1 MNTAELIAQTEAM
14 ENVRAN
20 FQELWRNQLL
30 PRIQGL
36 SKDKPDLHLLS
47 DIAWAAYRAATKAT
61 INAPSYRSEKV

>member
-36 SKDKPDLHLLS
+36 SKDAPDLHLLS
-47 DIAWAAYRAATKAT
+47 DIAWAAYRAAAKH
-61 INAPSYRSEKV
+61 RSEKV